1 MRIKLVAPVLM
12 AASVMAHAG
21 EWPAYRE
28 PKTDAEVAA
37 WSAIL
42 KFRSAYGSCVDEAA
56 AVVPATQ
63 ECIADEYRYQDQRL
77 NAVYKRL
84 MTTLSADEK
93 KTLRVEERRWITYR
107 NGRCDSLQPQLEPES
122 CRLNATADRAT
133 QLETRL
139 TAK

>member
-1 MRIKLVAPVLM
+1 
-12 AASVMAHAG
+12 MAHAG

-28 PKTDAEVAA
+28 PKTDADVPA
-37 WSAIL
+37 WNAIL
-42 KFRSAYGSCVDEAA
+42 KFRSSYGACVTEAA
-56 AVVPATQ
+56 AVVPSTQ
-63 ECIADEYRYQDQRL
+63 ECIANEYHYQDQRL
-77 NAVYKRL
+77 NAVYKQL
-84 MTTLSADEK
+84 MTTLGPDQQ
-93 KTLRVEERRWITYR
+93 KTLRLEERRWITYR